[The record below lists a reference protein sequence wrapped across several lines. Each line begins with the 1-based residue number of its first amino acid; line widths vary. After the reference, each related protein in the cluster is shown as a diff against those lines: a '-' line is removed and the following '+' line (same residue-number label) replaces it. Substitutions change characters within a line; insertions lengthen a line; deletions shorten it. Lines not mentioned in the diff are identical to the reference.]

1 MKFGLYFLLIGLLYS
16 QFICAGAD
24 EDKARAL
31 HEVQSKIQQVGADVK
46 TLAAEKNAQLEQ
58 LKKLEKNYGEMLNA
72 ISLIKAKIAK
82 QEQVLQAVRNQ
93 IVGTQKNLRIQQQG
107 LEGLIKAVAAM
118 GDKDNLKI
126 VLNPSDPSLASRMSV
141 YYDYI
146 AQARLQK
153 LAAIQEDYE
162 TLKRLE
168 SEKDTDAQ
176 LLQISLDKKQQ
187 ETDALQVI
195 KNQREKLLAQI
206 DNHVASKNQQLQM
219 LELDAKKLASLVASL
234 QKTTDNEA
242 NETVKVPEV
251 QVLTNKVPETSP
263 EPTKPVT
270 QAVSEIASHQP
281 FASLKGQ
288 LPWPTAGEISE
299 RFGRKLYEMSSDG
312 VVINAREGADV
323 HAVAAGRVVYADWLR
338 GYGLMVIVDHG
349 QGYMSLYA
357 YNQSINKTQGA
368 QVKAGETIASVG
380 RSGGRVQAALYF
392 GIRIKGRP
400 VNPESW
406 CR

>member
-1 MKFGLYFLLIGLLYS
+1 MKFGPYFLLISLLYS
-16 QFICAGAD
+16 QLICAGVD
-24 EDKARAL
+24 EDKSREL
-31 HEVQSKIQQVGADVK
+31 HDVQSKIQQVGADVK
-46 TLAAEKNAQLEQ
+46 SLAAEKNAHLEQ
-58 LKKLEKNYGEMLNA
+58 LKKLEKQYGEMLNA
-72 ISLIKAKIAK
+72 INLIKAKIAK

-118 GDKDNLKI
+118 GAKDNLKI
-126 VLNPSDPSLASRMSV
+126 VLNPSDPTLASRMSV

-176 LLQISLDKKQQ
+176 LLQLSLDKKQQ
-187 ETDALQVI
+187 ETDALQLI

-234 QKTTDNEA
+234 QKTTDNETLKA
-242 NETVKVPEV
+242 PEV
-251 QVLTNKVPETSP
+251 QVLTNKTPDTSP

-270 QAVSEIASHQP
+270 QAVSEIVSHQP

-323 HAVAAGRVVYADWLR
+323 RAVAAGRVVYADWLR

-357 YNQSINKTQGA
+357 YNQSITKNQGA

-380 RSGGRVQAALYF
+380 RSGGRLQAALYF